1 MTTGR
6 INQVAA
12 LHLRPA
18 ARERAASLPRL
29 PRRSVHRVVVRC
41 RLSTTRCCDAS
52 GEPHPRAPEAAAADQ
67 THACV
72 EAHSWLLPGL
82 SVNDPK
88 GTGHTH
94 RVCTG
99 FPQAAP
105 SREPPAAERERGF
118 KSLTRQEAGV
128 IAPFHL

>member
-12 LHLRPA
+12 LHLRPPPVRGATCRAFPGA
-18 ARERAASLPRL
+18 ACIVCGEVQAFSEEK
-29 PRRSVHRVVVRC
+29 
-41 RLSTTRCCDAS
+41 CCDAS
-52 GEPHPRAPEAAAADQ
+52 GEPRPRSPEAAAADQ

-88 GTGHTH
+88 DTEL
-94 RVCTG
+94 R
-99 FPQAAP
+99 
-105 SREPPAAERERGF
+105 
-118 KSLTRQEAGV
+118 LD
-128 IAPFHL
+128 I